1 MVNTFKALMIIL
13 IALSTL
19 SCNKKESEI
28 KQTTQSFLDAYL
40 KADFDSAAIFCTPEL
55 ISETI
60 DSLKI
65 PLQQLDSA
73 SREILDKKLDSISAE
88 IVSVDG
94 KHKKD
99 SIKVTYKVIGGVEKE
114 ILNSLVVVKAGETW
128 KIAKLAK

>member
-88 IVSVDG
+88 IVSVEG

>member
-1 MVNTFKALMIIL
+1 MIIL